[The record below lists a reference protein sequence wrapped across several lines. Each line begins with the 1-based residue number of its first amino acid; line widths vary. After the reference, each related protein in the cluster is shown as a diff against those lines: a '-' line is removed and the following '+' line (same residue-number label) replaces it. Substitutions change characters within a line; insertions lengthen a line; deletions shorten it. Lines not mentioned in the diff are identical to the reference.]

1 MRLIDADELKTKL
14 KDEWSNT
21 AIIYRYAIECC
32 LDIVENTPTV
42 DAQPAGQSERTNEC
56 AALEITFKRAGKI
69 IFPAKDFTEYK
80 IHGDKLLVVKDGD
93 TWRYACA
100 LDEVFS
106 IALLTEEEVN
116 APSLTLVE
124 MKGCKL

>member
-14 KDEWSNT
+14 KDEWSNA

-42 DAQPAGQSERTNEC
+42 DAQPAGQSERMKEY
-56 AALEITFKRAGKI
+56 AALEITFKRGGKI
-69 IFPAKDFTEYK
+69 TFPAEDFTEYE
-80 IHGDKLLVVKDGD
+80 ICRDRLLVVKDGD

-100 LDEVFS
+100 LDEVFC
-106 IALLTEEEVN
+106 ITPLTEEEYLK
-116 APSLTLVE
+116 PPELIGIL
-124 MKGCKL
+124 

>member
-14 KDEWSNT
+14 KDEWSNA

-69 IFPAKDFTEYK
+69 IFPAKDFTEYE

-100 LDEVFS
+100 LDGVFS